1 MNKAKVSP
9 IFSLADAVEITVKH
23 NRFEPF
29 GKAFD
34 GHHVVIMFKPV
45 IATPLRFDYKNPI
58 VMNRHCTMYNII
70 NNRGTLYGH
79 LFVVD
84 IDATRLTANTLVVS
98 CDDGTD
104 TSYVPEVISNDK
116 TKLNIFKNSSGTM
129 LALMAGAED
138 TTYVV
143 EDA

>member
-1 MNKAKVSP
+1 MKKAKVSP
-9 IFSLADAVEITVKH
+9 IFSLADVVDITVKH
-23 NRFEPF
+23 NKFELF
-29 GKAFD
+29 GESHD

-45 IATPLRFDYKNPI
+45 IRTPLKFDYQNPS

-84 IDATRLTANTLVVS
+84 MQATRVLDNRLVVM

-104 TSYVPEVISNDK
+104 TSFVPEVISNDK
-116 TKLNIFKNSSGTM
+116 TKLNIFKNSSGSI
-129 LALMAGAED
+129 LALMSGVENSLYA
-138 TTYVV
+138 V